1 MTCDDGVRYVQ
12 AALANP
18 SERLARWLEMNQ
30 QVTAALTHAAA
41 LLAERPEIVQAW
53 PDIADL
59 TDPAKVSSTQPSLTA
74 LSAAA
79 EVQCTA
85 AA

>member
-1 MTCDDGVRYVQ
+1 
-12 AALANP
+12 
-18 SERLARWLEMNQ
+18 MNQ
-30 QVTAALTHAAA
+30 QVTVALTHAAA

-59 TDPAKVSSTQPSLTA
+59 TANVPSTQPSLTSA
-74 LSAAA
+74 PAAA
-79 EVQCTA
+79 EVTVPCTA

>member
-1 MTCDDGVRYVQ
+1 
-12 AALANP
+12 
-18 SERLARWLEMNQ
+18 MNQ